1 MPAPL
6 PALSVW
12 PGQSMFSART
22 PKLTCR
28 AGRPII
34 NVLAVKILFYAAR
47 DATNNISNNNH

>member
-22 PKLTCR
+22 PELTCR
-28 AGRPII
+28 AGRLII